1 MTTINYLINK
11 TDGSFLAAI
20 PQGTIVSQSGISLI
34 GKNYT
39 GFGEVLNENLVG
51 LLENFANT
59 TPPSNSLAGQLWYD
73 KGSNTLKCYSG
84 TSYKNLVT
92 GFFQSSQPATAGEN
106 EFWFDTVSKKLYVYN
121 SGSFSLVGPNITNVR
136 SGVIS
141 DVIRDTDGVS
151 HDVLRVVLDGNNLA
165 VISKDTFLPVAL
177 EGFLS
182 STTLYPGIN
191 LSNNDDYK
199 LIGTAS
205 LSLALEDG
213 GAGLTASK
221 ILRNDQSGIVNG
233 SLTAKNGFFIFDDKT
248 KFTRSISGNLLISNL
263 NPLKDIEI
271 IATGSSTSSALVTI
285 KGSSGNIGIG
295 TTTPTEKLHV
305 LGNARLQGN
314 VFLGSPSSTSLQWLG
329 VPLFKND
336 QSNNLATT
344 FYVKEQFVDTLLKGT
359 PIAEEIIPA
368 DDSTNRLA
376 TTEWV
381 KSQGFKTASGISGI
395 TITKSGAVVAAPDG
409 VKKVDFIGSNIS
421 VTGSGDSVSV
431 SVIIPDAIN
440 PIPSGLISLWYGS
453 IASIPTGWALCD
465 GSSGTPDLRDRFVV
479 GAGNAYT
486 VNATGGAA
494 SSTSS
499 TEGTH
504 NHTGLTG
511 DTALTESQMPAH
523 NHRLYVWQ
531 TGTQGNAEN
540 FSSARGIAG
549 NQEGSFGYR
558 ETTASGSQLVE
569 NAGLG
574 LGHNHSITTDGS
586 HSHQVSTLPPYYAL
600 CYIMKL

>member
-1 MTTINYLINK
+1 MTTVNYLINK

-20 PQGTIVSQSGISLI
+20 PQGTIVAQSGISLI

-39 GFGEVLNENLVG
+39 GFGEVLNENLVA
-51 LLENFANT
+51 LLENFSNT

-73 KGSNTLKCYSG
+73 RGSNTLKCYSG

-92 GFFQSSQPATAGEN
+92 GFFQSSEPATAGEN

-121 SGSFSLVGPNITNVR
+121 SGSFSLVGPNVANVR

-141 DVIRDTDGVS
+141 DIIRDTDGVS

-165 VISKDTFLPVAL
+165 IITKDTFLPVAL

-191 LSNNDDYK
+191 LSNTDDYK

-205 LSLALEDG
+205 LALALEDG

-233 SLTAKNGFFIFDDKT
+233 SLTATNGFFISNDKLRLT
-248 KFTRSISGNLLISNL
+248 GSFGDLILSNS
-263 NPLKDIEI
+263 NPQKDIQVR
-271 IATGSSTSSALVTI
+271 TTDSTSTTSAAITI
-285 KGSSGNIGIG
+285 KGSNKNVGINTSVPA
-295 TTTPTEKLHV
+295 TTLHV
-305 LGNARLQGN
+305 VGDTTLQGN
-314 VFLGSPSSTSLQWLG
+314 VTVGAPSSTSALWLG
-329 VPLFKND
+329 VPLSKND
-336 QSNNLATT
+336 QSNRLATT
-344 FYVKEQFVDTLLKGT
+344 VYVKDQFVDSLLKGT
-359 PIAEEIIPA
+359 PIAEETIPA
-368 DDSTNRLA
+368 DDSTSRLA
-376 TTEWV
+376 TTAWV

-395 TITKSGAVVAAPDG
+395 TITKSGSVIAAPEG

-440 PIPSGLISLWYGS
+440 PIPSGLISLWFGS

-479 GAGNAYT
+479 GAGGAYT

-494 SSTSS
+494 NSTSS
-499 TEGTH
+499 TAGSH

-511 DTALTESQMPAH
+511 DTALTVSQMPPH
-523 NHRLYVWQ
+523 NHRLYGHTSGGDGNSENFTVSPGVAGQ
-531 TGTQGNAEN
+531 KDGGFGYTDTGSSASKLIENTGT
-540 FSSARGIAG
+540 
-549 NQEGSFGYR
+549 
-558 ETTASGSQLVE
+558 
-569 NAGLG
+569 G
-574 LGHNHSITTDGS
+574 LGHNHSITTDGT